1 MEVNIIKYKHD
12 GFKIPTRSI
21 VEKDGTKGVYIK
33 GISGI
38 IKFKPIEILKEED
51 KVTYITSGDKNNN
64 IKVRGSDKPIRTVT
78 KFDEILL
85 NTINIK
91 EGMIIN

>member
-21 VEKDGTKGVYIK
+21 VEKDGTKGVIK

-38 IKFKPIEILKEED
+38 IKFKPIEILK
-51 KVTYITSGDKNNN
+51 KK
-64 IKVRGSDKPIRTVT
+64 IKKPI
-78 KFDEILL
+78 
-85 NTINIK
+85 
-91 EGMIIN
+91 